1 MTGKDKATKT
11 NRTIAGLALACL
23 CVFSI
28 FAVLVAF
35 DSVNVTPDIF
45 AAAVVFIFSIVIF
58 SAVTIDL
65 VNRIFTAIPIKSIF
79 QIISI
84 STSPILV
91 RFIRPQPPIPL
102 S

>member
-1 MTGKDKATKT
+1 MNKDKATTT

-23 CVFSI
+23 FIFSI
-28 FAVLVAF
+28 FAVLTAF
-35 DSVNVTPDIF
+35 DAVIITPDIF

-65 VNRIFTAIPIKSIF
+65 VNRIFTSIPIKSIF
-79 QIISI
+79 KIISI
-84 STSPILV
+84 STSPILI